1 MYTPP
6 ILFLIFNRPDTTAQV
21 FERIRQIK
29 PAKLYVAADAPREER
44 PGEEKRC
51 AETRA
56 VVERI
61 DWNCELK
68 TLVVL

>member
-1 MYTPP
+1 MYNTP

-29 PAKLYVAADAPREER
+29 PAKLYVAADAARDGR
-44 PGEEKRC
+44 PNEIKRC

-56 VVERI
+56 IIRGDEI
-61 DWNCELK
+61 IK
-68 TLVVL
+68 